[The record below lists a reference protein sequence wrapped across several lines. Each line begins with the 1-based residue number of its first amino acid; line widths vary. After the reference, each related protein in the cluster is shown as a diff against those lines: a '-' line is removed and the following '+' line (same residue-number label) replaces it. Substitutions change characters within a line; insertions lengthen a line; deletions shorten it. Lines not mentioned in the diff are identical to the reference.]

1 MVLLE
6 SYILSSS
13 LFLFSCISC
22 LFCLPFSKASPK
34 SILHFTFKF
43 QVSPFL
49 PPNLILL
56 FSTTHIL
63 ASHSKLGEG
72 SIKKWVIT
80 IQLPEYT
87 GMII

>member
-72 SIKKWVIT
+72 NTKT
-80 IQLPEYT
+80 DRF
-87 GMII
+87 